1 MAEAGQLTGVDQA
14 AVLLLSL
21 GEQEAGKVL
30 KLLEPPMVE
39 RLGTA
44 IAALNSVSR
53 EQVSDVLETFA
64 TDVED
69 ETSFGVGSEDYIR
82 AVLINAFGEDRAIT
96 LLDRIFA
103 DRSSQALESL
113 AWMETADIAEMI
125 SNEHPQIIA
134 IVLSYLEGERAGEV
148 VAELPDEL
156 VTDVLMR
163 IARLDDVQ
171 QSALL
176 ELEKI
181 MNRQSPRA
189 GSSKSETV
197 NGEKVAAGI
206 LNAFPSDREESIVKA
221 IESMDGDLSKR
232 IQELMLVF
240 ENLLEVDDRGIQ
252 ALMREIPGDSLGLAL
267 RGTDPELK
275 AKIFRNMSKR
285 AAQMLEEDMEAKG
298 PVRVAEVEEAQ
309 KAIMEIARRLA
320 DDGTIVFSGGGNDF
334 V

>member
-1 MAEAGQLTGVDQA
+1 MSGVDQA

-21 GEQEAGKVL
+21 GEQEASKVL

-44 IAALNSVSR
+44 IAGLDSVSR

-64 TDVED
+64 SAVEQ
-69 ETSFGVGSEDYIR
+69 ETSFGVGSEQYIR
-82 AVLINAFGEDRAIT
+82 AVLVNAFGEDKAVA

-103 DRSSQALESL
+103 GRSSRALESL

-125 SNEHPQIIA
+125 GNEHPQIIA
-134 IVLSYLEGERAGEV
+134 IVLSYLDSERAGEV
-148 VAELPDEL
+148 VAALPDEL
-156 VTDVLMR
+156 VTDVLVR

-171 QSALL
+171 QSALA

-181 MNRQSPRA
+181 MTRQSPRPGA
-189 GSSKSETV
+189 SKSETV

-206 LNAFPSDREESIVKA
+206 LNAFSSEREEAIVKA
-221 IESMDGDLSKR
+221 IEDVDGELIQR

-320 DDGTIVFSGGGNDF
+320 DEGTIMFSSGGNDF